1 VYYLATLFPAIR
13 RLRIPYTRDQFMLL
27 MLALNEILL
36 GLETLLAHLTSGTIT
51 AREWIPIIFG
61 PVAGVLLL
69 LAGFLALRRRTLATI
84 LASGVFLASAV
95 VGLLGAYFHLM
106 FAILPSALPGEQV
119 SVSLLIWAPPILG
132 PLTFALVGLLG
143 ISSAWMEDPLDS
155 GVLLLPGSRRLH
167 LPYSKTRAYFFI
179 VGMGALATVISSVLD
194 HARTNFSNPWL
205 WLPTSIGIFAT
216 VVAVVLGA
224 TEKPSRSDLI
234 TYFGAMLLMILV
246 GMLGSG
252 LHVLQNL
259 TTQAQVVDERFL
271 RGAPVLAPLLFSD
284 IGSIGL
290 LVLLDPAERLVPPEE
305 TGTSEH
311 LSNGTVGIL
320 S

>member
-1 VYYLATLFPAIR
+1 MYYLATLFPAIR

-51 AREWIPIIFG
+51 SREWIPIIFG
-61 PVAGVLLL
+61 PTSGVLLL
-69 LAGFLALRRRTLATI
+69 LAGFLALRRRMLATI
-84 LASGVFLASAV
+84 LATGVFLASTV
-95 VGLLGAYFHLM
+95 VGLLGAYFHVM
-106 FAILPSALPGEQV
+106 FAIWPFAAPGEQV

-143 ISSAWMEDPLDS
+143 ISSAWMEDPSDS
-155 GVLLLPGSRRLH
+155 GILLLPGKRRLR
-167 LPYSKTRAYFFI
+167 LPYNKTRAYFFI

-205 WLPTSIGIFAT
+205 WLPTSIGVFGT

-224 TEKPSRSDLI
+224 TSKPSRSDLF
-234 TYFGAMLLMILV
+234 TYFGAMVLMILV

-259 TTQAQVVDERFL
+259 TAQGLVVDERFL

-284 IGSIGL
+284 IGMIGL
-290 LVLLDPAERLVPPEE
+290 LALLNPEE
-305 TGTSEH
+305 QIALPEESGAMEMV
-311 LSNGTVGIL
+311 LNQ
-320 S
+320 

>member
-1 VYYLATLFPAIR
+1 MYYLATLFPAIR
-13 RLRIPYTRDQFMLL
+13 RIRIPYTRDQMMML
-27 MLALNEILL
+27 MAAVNEILL

-51 AREWIPIIFG
+51 TREWIPIIFG
-61 PVAGVLLL
+61 PASGLLLL
-69 LAGFLALRRRTLATI
+69 LAGLLALRKRMLATI
-84 LASGVFLASAV
+84 LATLVFLASIA

-106 FAILPSALPGEQV
+106 FAILPNALPGEQV
-119 SVSLLIWAPPILG
+119 SISLLIWAPPILG

-143 ISSAWMEDPLDS
+143 ISSAWMEDPPDS
-155 GVLLLPGSRRLH
+155 GDLLLPGRRLLR

-179 VGMGALATVISSVLD
+179 VSMGALATVISSVLD

-205 WLPTSIGIFAT
+205 WLPTSIGVFGT
-216 VVAVVLGA
+216 VVALVLGA
-224 TEKPSRSDLI
+224 TEKPTRIDLF
-234 TYFGAMLLMILV
+234 TYFGAMILMILV

-259 TTQAQVVDERFL
+259 PAQGQVVDERFL

-290 LVLLDPAERLVPPEE
+290 LALLDPQERIADPQDSEAERINLLKEFS
-305 TGTSEH
+305 G
-311 LSNGTVGIL
+311 
-320 S
+320 